1 MAFTNKSTL
10 GEIFG
15 DPKAA
20 AIMEKHMPGI
30 SENPMLRMGLAMT
43 IERCS
48 RIGATGIG
56 PHYDAIL
63 ADFAE
68 IG

>member
-1 MAFTNKSTL
+1 MALTNKSTL
-10 GEIFG
+10 GEIF
-15 DPKAA
+15 DNPEAA

-30 SENPMLRMGLAMT
+30 SQNPMLKMGLSMT

-48 RIGATGIG
+48 KIGATGIG

-68 IG
+68 LG